1 MAVCGTYSL
10 IHLGS
15 VFVLR
20 KRCPF
25 NDLTFVLNNLKCL
38 GGMIFLFPFYVIL
51 WWKMEVLSI

>member
-51 WWKMEVLSI
+51 

>member
-20 KRCPF
+20 RRCSF
-25 NDLTFVLNNLKCL
+25 NDVAYMLNNINFSSK
-38 GGMIFLFPFYVIL
+38 MIVLFPFYIIL
-51 WWKMEVLSI
+51 